1 MQTRESNAGYAS
13 VESDASSIEAIGFV
27 FPVVFIIVAV
37 LIALT
42 TITRLVEEERGL
54 IGTYKSLGYRNRTIL
69 GKYLTYALLAC
80 LLGSAVGE
88 FCGFVLFPAF
98 LFSVFQIMYLL
109 PTYLLSFDTLYGV
122 GSMLFFIA
130 GIVGAAVFDLPRR
143 ACTNACHAHA
153 SKSAPFR
160 LAHLT

>member
-1 MQTRESNAGYAS
+1 MKKNE
-13 VESDASSIEAIGFV
+13 
-27 FPVVFIIVAV
+27 
-37 LIALT
+37 
-42 TITRLVEEERGL
+42 L

-130 GIVGAAVFDLPRR
+130 GIVGAAVFACRASLHKRLPRSCVQKR
-143 ACTNACHAHA
+143 
-153 SKSAPFR
+153 PFR